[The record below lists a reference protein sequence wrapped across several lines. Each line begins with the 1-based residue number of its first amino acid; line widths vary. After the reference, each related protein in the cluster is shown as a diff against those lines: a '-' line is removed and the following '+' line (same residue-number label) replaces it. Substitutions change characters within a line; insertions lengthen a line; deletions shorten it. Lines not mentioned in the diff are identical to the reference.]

1 MPPGRSR
8 RDVRVAID
16 DFSRRAL
23 RDGEQIVAALDDA
36 PMIQPHLRAAIDAA
50 SHRRGA
56 LGTDPAVRGG
66 VALTSLQTIVH
77 RH

>member
-36 PMIQPHLRAAIDAA
+36 PMIQHGHPVTVR
-50 SHRRGA
+50 SHTADMVGNEEKGHAGRTR
-56 LGTDPAVRGG
+56 
-66 VALTSLQTIVH
+66 Q
-77 RH
+77 